1 METGFQVLVLNR
13 LWQAVNVI
21 GVERAFSLLA
31 QDHAQVIH
39 SENGDFQIYDADGWF
54 SYSRDRPEHAS
65 GRVIH
70 TVSQTVFVP
79 QVLLLRGYDRLP
91 IQEMKFNRQNLLE
104 RDKFRCQ
111 YCGTRYSPRELN
123 MDHVVPRDRGGKTI
137 WENIVTSCLGC
148 NNRKGNREPW
158 EAGMRL
164 LRQPERPRRRPFVS
178 GLMRREVDESW
189 RHFLHA

>member
-21 GVERAFSLLA
+21 GVERTFSLLA

-39 SENGDFQIYDADGWF
+39 SENGDFQIYDAAAWF
-54 SYSRDRPEHAS
+54 TYSRDRPEHSS

-91 IQEMKFNRQNLLE
+91 IQEMKFNRQNLFE

-148 NNRKGNREPW
+148 NNRKGNREPI

-178 GLMRREVDESW
+178 GLMHRQVDESW